1 MKKTHFILVA
11 MFVILVVTVSAISPS
26 KAVSQK
32 KSTQTV
38 NSIPEDVM
46 AVFNNSCTSCHG
58 EGGNSAAMSLL
69 NFSKWDKYSASK
81 QAKKASWICNAIN
94 NKKMPP
100 AKVREATPGRIPTA
114 AQTEIICKWSKSLNA
129 K

>member
-1 MKKTHFILVA
+1 MKKIHFILVA
-11 MFVILVVTVSAISPS
+11 MFILTFAIVLAVSPS

-38 NSIPEDVM
+38 NSIPGDVM

-69 NFSKWDKYSASK
+69 NFSKWDKYSVSK

-94 NKKMPP
+94 NEKMPP
-100 AKVREATPGRIPTA
+100 SKVREATPERIPTA